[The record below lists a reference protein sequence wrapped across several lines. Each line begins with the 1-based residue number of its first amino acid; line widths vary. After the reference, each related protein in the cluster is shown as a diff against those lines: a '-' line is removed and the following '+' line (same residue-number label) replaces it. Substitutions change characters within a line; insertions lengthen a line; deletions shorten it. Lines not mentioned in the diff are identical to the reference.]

1 MIIWESYTKPWMH
14 LKRDELPLFNLK
26 FLRMF
31 CDSLVA
37 TYAIVQSVVFLT
49 TTFIWHHIT
58 DLWCNSNIYIFYHI
72 NFGPHISPH
81 SVIWFDGGKNNFL
94 WLFFFFEPIKLDLL
108 LLLFI
113 FLCCVMNVDIKW
125 REIIGRDH
133 NGCSHQKLWR
143 AIEKNSYF
151 PLYIYI
157 YIFPFSKKPHD
168 VFVLRI
174 YAYILIFWDLLIIY

>member
-94 WLFFFFEPIKLDLL
+94 WLFFFRANKVGFIIAIIYLFVLCDERGYQVKRDYWTGPQWLLSSKALACNWKKLILST
-108 LLLFI
+108 I
-113 FLCCVMNVDIKW
+113 
-125 REIIGRDH
+125 
-133 NGCSHQKLWR
+133 
-143 AIEKNSYF
+143 
-151 PLYIYI
+151 YIYI
-157 YIFPFSKKPHD
+157 YISF
-168 VFVLRI
+168 
-174 YAYILIFWDLLIIY
+174 